1 MEFILDT
8 INLEEIRDGVDHMPI
23 VGITSNPSIVKK
35 TSPKDFFGHMRQVR
49 EIIGMSRCLHVQIV
63 ATKAEDMIAE
73 AHTIFKE
80 IDDQVYIKVPTSYE
94 GVKAMKALKAE
105 GANVTATAVYTT
117 MQAYMAL
124 EAGADYLAPYFNRIA
139 NLGGDPV
146 ALISNVAKRIEE
158 GHYDCKILAASFH
171 ALSQVEEALNA
182 GSQAVTAPYG
192 ILKTVFANPNID
204 KAVNDFNSDWYD
216 VYGQD
221 TSICDL
227 AKEQ

>member
-139 NLGGDPV
+139 NLGGDP
-146 ALISNVAKRIEE
+146 
-158 GHYDCKILAASFH
+158 
-171 ALSQVEEALNA
+171 

-227 AKEQ
+227 AKER